1 MIGSRWSNLTVLLS
15 YCFLKGYSQYAVIK
29 KGITVIYSLSLA
41 TVWSFSCIF
50 TPACLLGSGNL
61 VKHLS
66 FLFIQWLSLR
76 LSVWER
82 ESEWER
88 NPELALSYLMDPTC
102 GYRATNQRQHHSG
115 AGYGVNVCP
124 CFTLSEWHI
133 NTSCM
138 RGEVAGCKVWN
149 PIWHLETHEE
159 AKSCTWDAVIR
170 ERHVST
176 ELTVVR
182 KSDYDRFTVGPLKRD
197 ISWYVKS
204 KLNLLPLF
212 SGTVNTMR
220 LRWWW
225 IRRRQEIRQ

>member
-88 NPELALSYLMDPTC
+88 KTESSC
-102 GYRATNQRQHHSG
+102 HH
-115 AGYGVNVCP
+115 
-124 CFTLSEWHI
+124 
-133 NTSCM
+133 
-138 RGEVAGCKVWN
+138 VAGIQQLLAKPWPNCSQQPHLKCVCVCGCVCYSLQIPDQLPEYTKVSY
-149 PIWHLETHEE
+149 T
-159 AKSCTWDAVIR
+159 AAR
-170 ERHVST
+170 EIT
-176 ELTVVR
+176 
-182 KSDYDRFTVGPLKRD
+182 
-197 ISWYVKS
+197 
-204 KLNLLPLF
+204 F
-212 SGTVNTMR
+212 SHF
-220 LRWWW
+220 
-225 IRRRQEIRQ
+225 